1 MSHHEHLINNPL
13 FFNSTNTAIE
23 TNPSSTIGDD
33 ELLLSSITPEY
44 ETGKVKNKKTTQK
57 KIKKK
62 HGPGSARG
70 IETMFKTAYR
80 SQLDL
85 TALAATKANIM
96 ISLNGIILSVLTLS
110 GPFVLV
116 AEPMFCAPI
125 AVFLTTCLCSIIFAV
140 LAAQPYSFKRK
151 STVDDF
157 RDDKANILVFEHFA
171 SLDRHEHSK
180 LMTDLLGKNER
191 IYMNM
196 TWQLY
201 LLGIAA
207 NRKFRLLKIS
217 YTSFLVGLTV
227 STLMLLVVVVVY
239 HTIGLAEI
247 KILLQSRAIQFDP
260 SR

>member
-1 MSHHEHLINNPL
+1 MSKQEHLVNDPIFFDHTNKTFETIPFAPVKEEHLQPSPIPPNP
-13 FFNSTNTAIE
+13 AK
-23 TNPSSTIGDD
+23 GR
-33 ELLLSSITPEY
+33 
-44 ETGKVKNKKTTQK
+44 VKNKAAQK
-57 KIKKK
+57 KVKKK
-62 HGPGSARG
+62 DTPGSARG
-70 IETMFKTAYR
+70 IETMFRTAYR

-116 AEPMFCAPI
+116 TEPMFSAPI
-125 AVFLTTCLCSIIFAV
+125 AVFLATCLCSIIFAV
-140 LAAQPYSFKRK
+140 LSAQPYSFKRK

-157 RDDKANILVFEHFA
+157 RDNNANILVFEHFS
-171 SLDRHEHSK
+171 SLDKDEHSK
-180 LMTDLLGKNER
+180 LMFGLMRKNER
-191 IYMNM
+191 IYQNM

-227 STLMLLVVVVVY
+227 STLMLLIVIVIY
-239 HTIGLAEI
+239 HTIGLTD
-247 KILLQSRAIQFDP
+247 LMNSLQSRFNPLDP

>member
-1 MSHHEHLINNPL
+1 M
-13 FFNSTNTAIE
+13 
-23 TNPSSTIGDD
+23 
-33 ELLLSSITPEY
+33 Y
-44 ETGKVKNKKTTQK
+44 
-57 KIKKK
+57 
-62 HGPGSARG
+62 R
-70 IETMFKTAYR
+70 TAYR

-116 AEPMFCAPI
+116 AEPMFVAPI

-140 LAAQPYSFKRK
+140 LAAQPHSFKRK

-157 RDDKANILVFEHFA
+157 RNDKANILVFEHFA
-171 SLDRHEHSK
+171 SLTQDEHSK
-180 LMTDLLGKNER
+180 IMADILQENER
-191 IYMNM
+191 IYRNM

-217 YTSFLVGLTV
+217 YTSFLIGLTL
-227 STLMLLVVVVVY
+227 STLMLLIVIVVY
-239 HTIGLAEI
+239 HTIGLTEI
-247 KILLQSRAIQFDP
+247 IRFLQSRTMPLDP
-260 SR
+260 SQ